1 MPTAPGFFVTWIFH
15 AHRHCEER
23 KRRSNPFFIR
33 GLMDCFAAL
42 AMTLTLSLL
51 QPVVHSI
58 IGIAHL
64 LAAIKGG
71 PVVGRQRK
79 SFSETARQ
87 VRIGNED
94 AAERNGVGMTRGN
107 PGFGALPAKT
117 AGCKQEPP
125 PARPGPHQR
134 PWH

>member
-79 SFSETARQ
+79 SFSQTPPQARMGNKNTAQHHR
-87 VRIGNED
+87 
-94 AAERNGVGMTRGN
+94 AA
-107 PGFGALPAKT
+107 PIPAN
-117 AGCKQEPP
+117 PP
-125 PARPGPHQR
+125 PPPLPPH
-134 PWH
+134 PPS